1 MEVRDKRY
9 KNHPTE
15 KIKLGLRHPPT
26 SFRTQYQ
33 VQNDTQIRKNQK
45 VVEIDNDE
53 LKVKN
58 NPKKKHPIKQC
69 KFKLPDCPSCKQNTW
84 LEFDKDYYC

>member
-1 MEVRDKRY
+1 MEVKNIRY
-9 KNHPTE
+9 RIHPTE
-15 KIKLGLRHPPT
+15 NIKLGLRHPPT
-26 SFRTQYQ
+26 SARTQYQ

-58 NPKKKHPIKQC
+58 NTKKKHPIQQRH
-69 KFKLPDCPSCKQNTW
+69 KFKLPYCPSCK
-84 LEFDKDYYC
+84 